1 MRVEIDLRIIALV
14 LFLVFTS
21 QAEIYLLFFI
31 FIFLHELAHIIVR
44 KDFWNGNSE
53 CITWLFGIFSTDV

>member
-44 KDFWNGNSE
+44 KDFWNGNS
-53 CITWLFGIFSTDV
+53 